1 MFGDSLEMLKS
12 ILIVYF
18 LFLVKSLL
26 DSGSTCNF
34 GQNVPQRTR
43 FENFDNQNDE
53 FHFQNSYPGD
63 EVQGSQIKMEMFRY
77 CGTKNFITKNL
88 RTFLFQFKDI
98 HNIPI
103 M

>member
-1 MFGDSLEMLKS
+1 MLNKVIFCAPNDFCAPATSS
-12 ILIVYF
+12 ILVFSEY
-18 LFLVKSLL
+18 LSLL
-26 DSGSTCNF
+26 SLAYLVYHLWRIPTL
-34 GQNVPQRTR
+34 
-43 FENFDNQNDE
+43 
-53 FHFQNSYPGD
+53 
-63 EVQGSQIKMEMFRY
+63 KMKFKVHKSKLEMFRY